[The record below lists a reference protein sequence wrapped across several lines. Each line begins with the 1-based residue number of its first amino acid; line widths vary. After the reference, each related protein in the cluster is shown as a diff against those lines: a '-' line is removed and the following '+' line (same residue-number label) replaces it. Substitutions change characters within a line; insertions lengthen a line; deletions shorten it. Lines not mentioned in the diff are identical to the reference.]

1 MVQANW
7 NSPLYNVL
15 QAWRTLMLIGFRM
28 SAARRRIRD
37 PGRPELDISPWQLPQ
52 HSLNAF
58 WSLDKN
64 AIGCQSSLSYVRGCL
79 LEELGSISGD
89 LKLGAFGTQVRQSWG
104 KQTSPTSFILTYKA
118 LCYIHT
124 VGCLLAKWLN
134 HYKAGISELPCFAL
148 WNVKSCAFNS
158 ALVGV
163 LVCPQR

>member
-1 MVQANW
+1 
-7 NSPLYNVL
+7 
-15 QAWRTLMLIGFRM
+15 M

-79 LEELGSISGD
+79 LEELGSIQEIWS
-89 LKLGAFGTQVRQSWG
+89 LGPLGHKWDGLEGR
-104 KQTSPTSFILTYKA
+104 QTSPTSFILTYKA

-124 VGCLLAKWLN
+124 DGCLLAKWLN

-158 ALVGV
+158 AFGRCFSVSTKVIWPLVG
-163 LVCPQR
+163 LV